1 MTPIQNVLFVISLLL
16 VIVSSAKLKDL
27 DEQNWDQMLTGE
39 WMVEL

>member
-1 MTPIQNVLFVISLLL
+1 MTPIRYIFLVASLFFVA
-16 VIVSSAKLKDL
+16 VTSAKLKVL